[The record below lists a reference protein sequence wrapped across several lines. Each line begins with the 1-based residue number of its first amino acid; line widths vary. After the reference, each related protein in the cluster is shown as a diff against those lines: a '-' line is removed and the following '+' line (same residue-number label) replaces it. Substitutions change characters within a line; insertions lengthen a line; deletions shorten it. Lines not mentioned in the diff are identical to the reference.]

1 VLRSLKILFSAIFC
15 IMLSSIA
22 WAQDDRQAIA
32 SLYAENLCSSTVIPA
47 ARMGLDNRWRG
58 VVGPENIISQYN
70 MQTGTVDRDS
80 NPLGSL
86 LTDQARGAIQRAYE
100 IDIYNDEQW
109 DNVSSSFFANE
120 LNFCIT
126 EFMGFINAEEPQ
138 EASAIAPLSPER
150 RADLISYYPCGAQLS
165 DGDLFE
171 MSEWANGT
179 KQDPCMV
186 SASDFTEL
194 FVSDATSQ
202 DALAIT
208 IVRDIFAEAKP
219 SSLFMQQVLLLGR
232 EQADGIW
239 GPEIES
245 RFEEL
250 LETYHAIG
258 GIGPDWGVRE
268 KADVPRFLA
277 WINEMDYANTTGQEY
292 PD

>member
-1 VLRSLKILFSAIFC
+1 MKSLKIILSVIFC
-15 IMLSSIA
+15 IMVSSIA
-22 WAQDDRQAIA
+22 WAQDNRQAIA

-47 ARMGLDNRWRG
+47 ARMALNKRLRG

-70 MQTGTVDRDS
+70 MMAGTVDRNSD
-80 NPLGSL
+80 PLGEL
-86 LTDQARGAIQRAYE
+86 LIDQARGAIQRAYE
-100 IDIYNDEQW
+100 IDIYEGEQW
-109 DNVSSSFFANE
+109 DDVSSSFFASE

-138 EASAIAPLSPER
+138 EASTTVQLSPER

-165 DGDLFE
+165 DGDLFG

-179 KQDPCMV
+179 KQDPCII

-202 DALAIT
+202 DAPAIT
-208 IVRDIFAEAKP
+208 IVRDVFAEAKP

-258 GIGPDWGVRE
+258 GIGPDWGVRN

-277 WINEMDYANTTGQEY
+277 WINEMDYASTTGQEY